1 VPPDLVKT
9 IIRGM
14 LSLLL
19 KVQKAPDLTTLHDTV
34 NTMHTDARATA
45 EKKAKAIEAIR
56 KELKSTTVDIQK
68 SITIGEEAK
77 AIAKQAADVSKVV
90 AGIARDIKNK
100 GTQQQAGTPTSYA
113 TVAAQSAIAAGTYN
127 AQSVKMPPVQT
138 LREIIVNIRSPHN
151 PNPTRHEPAQPKSP
165 C

>member
-45 EKKAKAIEAIR
+45 EKNAKAIEAIR
-56 KELKSTTVDIQK
+56 KS
-68 SITIGEEAK
+68 
-77 AIAKQAADVSKVV
+77 
-90 AGIARDIKNK
+90 
-100 GTQQQAGTPTSYA
+100 
-113 TVAAQSAIAAGTYN
+113 
-127 AQSVKMPPVQT
+127 
-138 LREIIVNIRSPHN
+138 
-151 PNPTRHEPAQPKSP
+151 
-165 C
+165 